1 MKESFWAVLIVGLG
15 ITSIFLVYFFQTVT
29 NTSEHNYELL
39 KETTEAAM
47 FDSFDFS
54 AYQKDRTIRINQ
66 ERFVESFIRRF
77 AQDATL
83 AHDYNIEIYD
93 VNEEPPKVSIKV
105 TSFNVGFF
113 SLGGE
118 ANSFT
123 LTNKIDAILETKYT
137 SETSS
142 SSEGAKE
149 ADES

>member
-47 FDSFDFS
+47 FDALDYS
-54 AYQKDRTIRINQ
+54 AYKRDETIRIDQ

-83 AHDYNIEIYD
+83 AHEYKIQIYD
-93 VNEEPPKVSIKV
+93 VHEEPPKVSIRV
-105 TSFNVGFF
+105 STFNVGFF
-113 SLGGE
+113 SLGSE
-118 ANSFT
+118 ATSFS
-123 LTNKIDAILETKYT
+123 LTNQIDAILETKYY
-137 SETSS
+137 SEDT
-142 SSEGAKE
+142 E
-149 ADES
+149 